1 MYDLIIVDDEEII
14 RNGLKRFIDWDSLNI
29 KVVELFEDGKEAI
42 DYLINND
49 VDIVLTDIKMADK
62 TGLDIA
68 KYLYDCKP
76 YIKTVLISGYKE
88 FEYAKKAIELN
99 VENYVLK
106 PTNFQ
111 QVNDV
116 FKEVVQKLDKERKF
130 QKQLPLLKTQFIND
144 LIYGAVKKEQDI
156 VNRAR
161 LVDFADKIY
170 HECAYLEFSI
180 INNQAFLDNNWNY
193 GKERLNTAINN
204 FFVSKKNKIIYCP
217 LFSEDDN
224 FVIFAYSKVKEENN
238 FLEILNIEV
247 ENICKSIKGF
257 MDLNLEISHI
267 DNFETFFELAEFNKK
282 VHINE
287 ELGDGSN
294 NLNIN
299 VVEYKKIVQKYKLFF
314 SKINEGNISELESL
328 NQTLFEQLS
337 NQSIQFSQ
345 KVIIDL
351 FANLS
356 NKFSQLELDIIKI
369 TNGKVNYNY
378 ILKINSIKEL
388 QQYCLEIFTDLVN
401 FIAKNKDQS
410 AEKVIEKAIAYID
423 EKFYLDISLEDV
435 ANHVFLNSVYFC
447 RYFKQ
452 KTGETFTDYLTKVR
466 MEEAIKLIN
475 KAKYKTY
482 EISNMVGYKSSKYFS
497 RVFKQYTGLSPSEYG
512 KM

>member
-14 RNGLKRFIDWDSLNI
+14 RNGLKKFIDWDSLDI
-29 KVVELFEDGKEAI
+29 RVVELFEDGKEAI
-42 DYLINND
+42 DYLTNND

-68 KYLYDCKP
+68 KFLYNRKP

-99 VENYVLK
+99 VENYILK

-111 QVNDV
+111 QVNEV
-116 FKEVVQKLDKERKF
+116 FREVVQKLNKERRF
-130 QKQLPLLKTQFIND
+130 QKQLPLLRTQFIND
-144 LIYGAVKKEQDI
+144 LIYGAVKKEKDI
-156 VNRAR
+156 LSRAK
-161 LVDFADKIY
+161 LLDLTDKLY
-170 HECAYLEFSI
+170 YECAYLEFNI
-180 INNQAFLDNNWNY
+180 INNQSFLDNNWNY

-204 FFVSKKNKIIYCP
+204 FFVSNNDKIIYCP
-217 LFSEDDN
+217 ILSEDDN
-224 FVIFAYSKVKEENN
+224 FVIFAYSKNEDGTN
-238 FLEILNIEV
+238 FLHFLKNEV
-247 ENICKSIKGF
+247 DDICKSIKGF
-257 MDLNLEISHI
+257 MDLRLELIEI
-267 DNFETFFELAEFNKK
+267 KNFNNFFELSKLNEKK
-282 VHINE
+282 HIIE
-287 ELGDGSN
+287 ERGDGSN

-299 VVEYKKIVQKYKLFF
+299 VGEYKKIVRKYKLFF
-314 SKINEGNISELESL
+314 SKINEGNISELEGL

-356 NKFSQLELDIIKI
+356 NKFSLLDLDIINI

-378 ILKINSIKEL
+378 ILQINDIDKLSE
-388 QQYCLEIFTDLVN
+388 YCLSIFKDLVEYITIN
-401 FIAKNKDQS
+401 KNQS

-423 EKFYLDISLEDV
+423 EKFYIDISLEDV

-466 MEEAIKLIN
+466 MEEAIKLIQ
-475 KAKYKTY
+475 KGKYKTY
-482 EISNMVGYKSSKYFS
+482 EISSRVGYKSSKYFS
-497 RVFKQYTGLSPSEYG
+497 RVFKQFTGLSPSEYG

>member
-14 RNGLKRFIDWDSLNI
+14 RNGLKRFIDWDSLDI
-29 KVVELFEDGKEAI
+29 RVVELFEDGKEAI

-68 KYLYDCKP
+68 KFLYNRKP
-76 YIKTVLISGYKE
+76 YIKIVLISGYKE

-99 VENYVLK
+99 VENYILK

-111 QVNDV
+111 QVNEV
-116 FKEVVQKLDKERKF
+116 FREVVQKLNKERRF
-130 QKQLPLLKTQFIND
+130 QKQLPLLRTQFIND
-144 LIYGAVKKEQDI
+144 LIYGAVKKEKDI
-156 VNRAR
+156 LSRAK
-161 LVDFADKIY
+161 LLDLTDKLY
-170 HECAYLEFSI
+170 YECAYLEFNI
-180 INNQAFLDNNWNY
+180 INNQSFLDNNWNY

-204 FFVSKKNKIIYCP
+204 FFVSNNDKIIYCP
-217 LFSEDDN
+217 ILSEDDN
-224 FVIFAYSKVKEENN
+224 FVIFAYSKNEDETN
-238 FLEILNIEV
+238 FLHFLKNKV
-247 ENICKSIKGF
+247 DDICKSIKGF
-257 MDLNLEISHI
+257 MDLRLELIEI
-267 DNFETFFELAEFNKK
+267 KNFNNFFELSKLNEKK
-282 VHINE
+282 HIIE
-287 ELGDGSN
+287 ERGDGSN

-299 VVEYKKIVQKYKLFF
+299 VGEYKKIVRKYKLFF
-314 SKINEGNISELESL
+314 SKINEGNISELEGL

-356 NKFSQLELDIIKI
+356 NKFSLLDLDIINI

-378 ILKINSIKEL
+378 ILQINDIDKLSE
-388 QQYCLEIFTDLVN
+388 YCLSIFKDLVEYITIN
-401 FIAKNKDQS
+401 KNQS

-423 EKFYLDISLEDV
+423 EKFYIDISLEDV

-466 MEEAIKLIN
+466 MEEAIKLIQ
-475 KAKYKTY
+475 KGKYKTY
-482 EISNMVGYKSSKYFS
+482 EISNRVGYKSSKYFS
-497 RVFKQYTGLSPSEYG
+497 RVFKQFTGLSPSEYG